1 MLANAKYIYA
11 LDMWTVEKRPNGW
24 YFSKSAYHGD
34 KHEWR
39 GPYAR
44 WLPLGHCT

>member
-11 LDMWTVEKRPNGW
+11 LDMWTVEKRPSGW

-34 KHEWR
+34 RHGVPSDRK
-39 GPYAR
+39 
-44 WLPLGHCT
+44 

>member
-11 LDMWTVEKRPNGW
+11 LDMWTVEKRPNSW
-24 YFSKSAYHGD
+24 YFSKLAYHGD

-39 GPYAR
+39 GP
-44 WLPLGHCT
+44 